1 MTTEPQR
8 LQYLEAMGLTA
19 WVARYRLPN
28 ARESEACDWALPEP
42 TPTAPPGQRLHALL
56 DEAEQAARQKA
67 SAARRDA
74 ADDTAGSAATSARPP
89 TVGRARGLLDSPP
102 PESIAPAPAAEATAG
117 EASEPLRFAVQVA
130 CLDGRWLVLLP
141 GRQPPSAVEV
151 RLLGNL
157 LRAAGITLR
166 HSPSFQAFTWPLE
179 EGLPVESPTE
189 EAKAGLQAFIEGA
202 GRRGWAPERV
212 LLFGRDEILE
222 PLLGWHDARCTLL
235 DLPGWQGPALGELA
249 GSAAAKR
256 DLWPRLAGWRD
267 AWFAAVAHGDGQGAD
282 D

>member
-28 ARESEACDWALPEP
+28 ARESEACEWALPEP
-42 TPTAPPGQRLHALL
+42 APATLPGQRLHALL
-56 DEAEQAARQKA
+56 DEAEQAARDKA
-67 SAARRDA
+67 STARRDA
-74 ADDTAGSAATSARPP
+74 TGDTPGSVATSARP
-89 TVGRARGLLDSPP
+89 TAVGRARGLLDAPP
-102 PESIAPAPAAEATAG
+102 PEPTGPAPVAEATAG

-141 GRQPPSAVEV
+141 GRQPPSPVEV

-157 LRAAGITLR
+157 LRAAGITPR
-166 HSPSFQAFTWPLE
+166 HAPSFQAFIWPLE
-179 EGLPVESPTE
+179 EGLPVESPTD

-212 LLFGRDEILE
+212 LLFGRDETLE
-222 PLLGWHDARCTLL
+222 PLLDWRDERCALL

-249 GSAAAKR
+249 GSAEAKR
-256 DLWPRLAGWRD
+256 ALWPRLAGWHD
-267 AWFAAVAHGDGQGAD
+267 AWFAAAAHGDGQGAD